1 MCPTLPVQ
9 TPSRTYDIVCERGAL
24 RRLGPLCE
32 DVLGPQ
38 GLFVVSQ
45 ETVWGL
51 YGETVKRSLKKK
63 FLGQVVLLD
72 GEAAK
77 TLENYEKAIGTLL
90 KTKPLPGAVLA
101 LGGGVTGD
109 LAGFVAGTFR
119 RGVPCVQVPTTLLS
133 QVDSS
138 VGGKT
143 GIDHEGY
150 KNYLG
155 VFHQPHLVVID
166 PNVLKTLPTR
176 EMSAGLAEVVKYGLL
191 FDRTFFEKLE
201 DLGPRLLNPALK
213 DYDQIILDCCA
224 FKARVVKADER
235 DTTGRRA
242 LLNLGHTFAHA
253 IETTSGLGHY
263 LHGEAV
269 AIGLVGAARLSH
281 RLGLTRQDL
290 SPRITALLKKLQL
303 PVYLPG
309 GQLSNL
315 LEAIKYDKKFTS
327 GQNAFVLLKGI
338 GRCALVKGV
347 PAEAIRETFKSLLK
361 EPTP

>member
-1 MCPTLPVQ
+1 MCPVLTVAA
-9 TPSRTYDIVCERGAL
+9 PSRTYPIHCERGAL
-24 RRLGPLCE
+24 RRLGTLTKE
-32 DVLGPQ
+32 ALGGTPV
-38 GLFVVSQ
+38 FVVSQ
-45 ETVWGL
+45 KTVWKL
-51 YGETVKRSLKKK
+51 YGEQAQKA
-63 FLGQVVLLD
+63 LGRQFAGHVVFPD

-77 TLENYEKAIGTLL
+77 NLDNYRKVAEAML

-119 RGVPCVQVPTTLLS
+119 RGIPYIQVPTTLLS

-143 GIDHEGY
+143 GIDHLGY

-166 PNVLKTLPTR
+166 PNVLKTLPPR

-191 FDRTFFEKLE
+191 FDKTFYERLE
-201 DLGPRLLNPALK
+201 ALGPKLLNPGLRDAP
-213 DYDQIILDCCA
+213 DIILACCD

-235 DTTGRRA
+235 DSKGRRA
-242 LLNLGHTFAHA
+242 LLNLGHTFGHA
-253 IETTSGLGHY
+253 IETAQGLGHL

-269 AIGLVGAARLSH
+269 AVGMVAAARLSH
-281 RLGLTRQDL
+281 RLGLMKTDA
-290 SPRITALLKKLQL
+290 SPRIAGLLRSLDL
-303 PVYLPG
+303 PVAVPG
-309 GQLSNL
+309 ARLSAL
-315 LEAIKYDKKFTS
+315 REAIQYDKKFTQT
-327 GQNAFVLLKGI
+327 QNAFVVLKGI
-338 GRCALVKGV
+338 GRGALQKNV
-347 PAEAIRETFKSLLK
+347 PWPVVDEVLESLLE